1 MTTHCVTLPWR
12 AFPANLRQFLFDN
25 YKLLPCEDEDFSLV
39 VDFSLSSPS
48 PGYDE
53 CPSDPGEITITDLT
67 LFDREELVSMSEDLE
82 KALIQT
88 LDYGELYERLY

>member
-1 MTTHCVTLPWR
+1 M
-12 AFPANLRQFLFDN
+12 
-25 YKLLPCEDEDFSLV
+25 

-53 CPSDPGEITITDLT
+53 CPSEPGEITITDLT
-67 LFDREELVSMSEDLE
+67 LLYKDEPMPFPEDLE
-82 KALIQT
+82 KTLIQT